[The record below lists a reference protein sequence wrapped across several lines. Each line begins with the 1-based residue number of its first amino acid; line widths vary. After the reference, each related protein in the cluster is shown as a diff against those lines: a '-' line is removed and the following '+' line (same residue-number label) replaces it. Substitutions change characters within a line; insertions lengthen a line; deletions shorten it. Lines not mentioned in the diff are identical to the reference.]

1 MKEPTTE
8 LQLAQAFQTRRVI
21 ETALALQ
28 QIAPL
33 VTTAL
38 QILDRSQRE
47 LDGYASATLGDG
59 LPSGSEDVA
68 KLTAV
73 ERAVEARWQ
82 VAAQRAQLLEDMDT
96 LEQQANALIAV
107 VYGSLR
113 MHAPDL
119 LAPPP
124 KRCDGRDFAGSRLRW
139 VPHSRD
145 PDNGWFDPLCADP
158 ADDSGLCPRC
168 RIRERRWRKDHG
180 MEPRLANA
188 PMPAQQPE
196 EIPA

>member
-1 MKEPTTE
+1 MTEPTTMLE
-8 LQLAQAFQTRRVI
+8 LARAGQTRRVI

-38 QILDRSQRE
+38 QVLERSERE
-47 LDGYASATLGDG
+47 LDGYKTRTLSDG
-59 LPSGSEDVA
+59 LPQGESE
-68 KLTAV
+68 LTLV

-82 VAAQRAQLLEDMDT
+82 VAAQRAELLEDLDN
-96 LEQQANALIAV
+96 LERHANELIAV
-107 VYGSLR
+107 IYASLR

-119 LAPPP
+119 LTPPA

-145 PDNGWFDPLCADP
+145 PDNGWFDPLCADA

>member
-1 MKEPTTE
+1 MREPTTE
-8 LQLAQAFQTRRVI
+8 LELAQAFQTRRVI

-38 QILDRSQRE
+38 QILNRSERE
-47 LDGYASATLGDG
+47 LDGHKTRTLSDG
-59 LPSGSEDVA
+59 MPQGTSE
-68 KLTAV
+68 LTLV

-82 VAAQRAQLLEDMDT
+82 VAAQRAQLLEDLET
-96 LEQQANALIAV
+96 LEQQANAVIAV

-124 KRCDGRDFAGSRLRW
+124 KRCDGREFAGARLRW
-139 VPHSRD
+139 VPHSRA
-145 PDNGWFDPLCADP
+145 PENGWFDPLCADP

-168 RIRERRWRKDHG
+168 RIRERRWRTDHG
-180 MEPRLANA
+180 MAPRLANA
-188 PMPAQQPE
+188 PMPAQQPQE
-196 EIPA
+196 ATA